1 MRYIGLDVHKDNI
14 TACVLSDA
22 GKVVFEKDFKKT
34 DGTCDCLAE
43 LFDHVG
49 KSGFCVLM
57 ETGTYAYPPYRFF
70 RDRGCDVDCVH
81 AQGLRMITQTDK
93 KTDKKDA
100 MTIARMLRLWK
111 RHDIDLQIA
120 YMPTREQCELKDLC
134 RYREEISK
142 KIGDETRRIK
152 SQMSRNCQVLPEG
165 MDSFQIRRNRRY
177 VLEKYG
183 TDVTLSRRMKAL
195 EQLFEERDIVQKQVE
210 SCLPDDPDVKLLE
223 HIPGVGRQTA
233 VQLMS
238 MIVDISRFEDSEKF
252 CAYFGLVPRVRD
264 SGGKEHHGRMTK
276 NGDRM
281 MRMLME
287 RVTEAH
293 VRNCD
298 SFITDYYK
306 RLCPQMGTKKALI
319 TTSRKMLMTVFA
331 VLKKQQ
337 EFRTRP

>member
-14 TACVLSDA
+14 TACVLSDS
-22 GKVVFEKDFKKT
+22 GKVVFEKNFEKI
-34 DGTCDCLAE
+34 DGTCVCLAE

-57 ETGTYAYPPYRFF
+57 ETGTYAYRPYRFF
-70 RDRGCDVDCVH
+70 SDRGCDVDCVH
-81 AQGLRMITQTDK
+81 AQCLKMITQTDK
-93 KTDKKDA
+93 KTDKNDA
-100 MTIARMLRLWK
+100 KTIARMLRLWK

-142 KIGDETRRIK
+142 KIGDESRRIK
-152 SQMSRNCQVLPEG
+152 SQMARNCQIIPEG
-165 MDSFQIRRNRRY
+165 MDDFQVKRNRRY
-177 VLEKYG
+177 VLEKFG
-183 TDVTLSRRMKAL
+183 TDQTLSRRMRAL
-195 EQLFEERDIVQKQVE
+195 EQLFEERDIVRKQVE
-210 SCLPDDPDVKLLE
+210 SGLPNDPNVTLLE

-238 MIVDISRFEDSEKF
+238 MIVDISRFEDSDKF

-264 SGGKEHHGRMTK
+264 SGGKVHHGRMTK

-281 MRMLME
+281 MRVLME
-287 RVTEAH
+287 RVTQAH
-293 VRNCD
+293 VRICD
-298 SFITDYYK
+298 SSVTDYYN
-306 RLCPQMGTKKALI
+306 RLRQRMGAKKALI
-319 TTSRKMLMTVFA
+319 TTSRKMLKTIFA
-331 VLKKQQ
+331 VLKNQQ

>member
-22 GKVVFEKDFKKT
+22 GKVVFEKDFKKVN
-34 DGTCDCLAE
+34 GTCDCLEE
-43 LFDHVG
+43 LFGYVG
-49 KSGFCVLM
+49 RSGFCVLM

-70 RDRGCDVDCVH
+70 SDRGHSVDCVH
-81 AQGLRMITQTDK
+81 AQCLRMITQTDK
-93 KTDKKDA
+93 KTDRKDA

-111 RHDIDLQIA
+111 KHEIDLQIA

-142 KIGDETRRIK
+142 KIGDETRKIK
-152 SQMSRNCQVLPEG
+152 SQMSRNCLVLPEG
-165 MDSFQIRRNRRY
+165 MDNFQIKKNRKY
-177 VLEKYG
+177 VIKTFGSDE
-183 TDVTLSRRMKAL
+183 TLIRRMMSL

-210 SCLPDDPDVKLLE
+210 SCLPGSRDVELLE

-238 MIVDISRFEDSEKF
+238 MIVDIDRFEDSEKF
-252 CAYFGLVPRVRD
+252 CAYFGMVPRVRD
-264 SGGKEHHGRMTK
+264 SGGKEHHGKLTK

-281 MRMLME
+281 MRELME
-287 RVTEAH
+287 RVTESH
-293 VRNCD
+293 VHHCE
-298 SFITDYYK
+298 SYITAYYR
-306 RLCPQMGTKKALI
+306 RLQPKMGTKKALV
-319 TTSRKMLMTVFA
+319 TASRKMLMAVFA
-331 VLKKQQ
+331 VLKKKQ

>member
-34 DGTCDCLAE
+34 NGTCDCLTE

-70 RDRGCDVDCVH
+70 KDRDCCVDCVH
-81 AQGLRMITQTDK
+81 AQCLKMITQSDK

-111 RHDIDLQIA
+111 KHEIDLQIA
-120 YMPTREQCELKDLC
+120 YMPTKEQCALKDLC

-142 KIGDETRRIK
+142 KIGDETRKIK
-152 SQMSRNCQVLPEG
+152 SQMSRNCQVLPAG
-165 MDSFQIRRNRRY
+165 MDNFQVKRNRRFI
-177 VLEKYG
+177 VENFG
-183 TDVTLSRRMKAL
+183 SDVTLMRRMKTL

-210 SCLPDDPDVKLLE
+210 SCLPGDKNVELLE

-238 MIVDISRFEDSEKF
+238 MIVDIDRFEDSEKF
-252 CAYFGLVPRVRD
+252 CAYFGMVPRVRD
-264 SGGKEHHGRMTK
+264 SGGKEHHGKLTK

-281 MRMLME
+281 MRALME
-287 RVTEAH
+287 RVTESH

-298 SFITDYYK
+298 SFITDFYR
-306 RLCPQMGTKKALI
+306 RLCPRMGTKKALI

-331 VLKKQQ
+331 VLKKKQ

>member
-1 MRYIGLDVHKDNI
+1 
-14 TACVLSDA
+14 
-22 GKVVFEKDFKKT
+22 
-34 DGTCDCLAE
+34 
-43 LFDHVG
+43 
-49 KSGFCVLM
+49 
-57 ETGTYAYPPYRFF
+57 
-70 RDRGCDVDCVH
+70 
-81 AQGLRMITQTDK
+81 
-93 KTDKKDA
+93 
-100 MTIARMLRLWK
+100 
-111 RHDIDLQIA
+111 
-120 YMPTREQCELKDLC
+120 
-134 RYREEISK
+134 
-142 KIGDETRRIK
+142 
-152 SQMSRNCQVLPEG
+152 MSRNCQVLPEG

-210 SCLPDDPDVKLLE
+210 SCLPDDPNVKLLE

-238 MIVDISRFEDSEKF
+238 MIVDIGRFEDSEKF

-264 SGGKEHHGRMTK
+264 SGGKEHHGKMTK
-276 NGDRM
+276 NGDKM